1 MQLTLPA
8 CTAAIEGKTGKI
20 DPRAVLLFQLEPL
33 GIAFIGGQIR
43 VLVHDVLE
51 LVHFASVSKE
61 HKTVLSVEQGV
72 FVGIPA
78 EEQMMP
84 RCSQELHGHG
94 VDLGALHAGAF
105 QIGGHFG
112 ITLGHIA
119 LKGVAALVGQHVH
132 IAGGV
137 VPVGKNEGGLVAG
150 QAGHIAAGHLAG
162 AALHIEQLVVLHKVD
177 ELGGFRAKLMVH
189 GAGGIHTGFV
199 AGNGLGIAVLEHD
212 GQIGEG
218 GAGNAGALC
227 THGHHLLQLGHHIVC
242 HLIAEFPDLFR
253 AVADAVH
260 AHIGKL
266 TVVVIAHHPGLC
278 IQVLHDLAVQ
288 LVQLGTVGVK
298 ITGLGLVGGAA
309 HGRVQILLVRAQ
321 LRDGELFAVQFHQCA
336 AVDLLVAA
344 HQSIELLLQLH
355 GAVIHAQNGILH
367 TGHTGG
373 AEFFGQGIHMRVRKE
388 SAADLYAG
396 VGHGGAVGIKEVLL
410 SLPVFIA
417 GVAGVVDV
425 GKVRGGVVLCKGFA
439 LLIIEPDKGIAV
451 RCGSGLCGQLFAPGQ
466 QGTDVRAGIGHFV
479 EFHWETFLSGR
490 RLHI

>member
-1 MQLTLPA
+1 M
-8 CTAAIEGKTGKI
+8 
-20 DPRAVLLFQLEPL
+20 
-33 GIAFIGGQIR
+33 
-43 VLVHDVLE
+43 
-51 LVHFASVSKE
+51 
-61 HKTVLSVEQGV
+61 
-72 FVGIPA
+72 
-78 EEQMMP
+78 
-84 RCSQELHGHG
+84 
-94 VDLGALHAGAF
+94 
-105 QIGGHFG
+105 
-112 ITLGHIA
+112 
-119 LKGVAALVGQHVH
+119 
-132 IAGGV
+132 
-137 VPVGKNEGGLVAG
+137 
-150 QAGHIAAGHLAG
+150 
-162 AALHIEQLVVLHKVD
+162 
-177 ELGGFRAKLMVH
+177 
-189 GAGGIHTGFV
+189 
-199 AGNGLGIAVLEHD
+199 
-212 GQIGEG
+212 
-218 GAGNAGALC
+218 
-227 THGHHLLQLGHHIVC
+227 QLGHHIVC
-242 HLIAEFPDLFR
+242 HLIAEFPDLLR

-309 HGRVQILLVRAQ
+309 HGRVQIFFVGAQ
-321 LRDGELFAVQFHQCA
+321 LRDGELFAVQLHQCA

-373 AEFFGQGIHMRVRKE
+373 AEFFGQGIHMGICQKCP
-388 SAADLYAG
+388 ADLHAG

-425 GKVRGGVVLCKGFA
+425 GKVCGGVVLCKGFA
-439 LLIIEPDKGIAV
+439 LLIVEPDKGIAV
-451 RCGSGLCGQLFAPGQ
+451 RCGSGLCGQLLAPGQ

-479 EFHWETFLSGR
+479 EFHRETFLSGR